1 MNLCPILRSRV
12 LLHILTEWRGLDF
25 SCRAKDCSNL
35 ASVFPEDSYPEF
47 HDTTPWPELSVFP
60 TFTKCLKLGC
70 LMLWD
75 HGYHINISPCILIIS
90 CGNFN
95 STIALNASF
104 QIWEFCLELDC
115 QNRFLQNLFSG
126 DIFLLL
132 IALHR
137 TKTYK
142 QERNDIPSIN
152 VLGWF
157 TVYFLNLSVIRQK
170 KKVICQSKCYNS
182 LHTYVHTFR
191 ERENHST

>member
-1 MNLCPILRSRV
+1 MCLELPDLNMNLCPTLRSRV

-137 TKTYK
+137 TKTTLC
-142 QERNDIPSIN
+142 S
-152 VLGWF
+152 WF
-157 TVYFLNLSVIRQK
+157 LY
-170 KKVICQSKCYNS
+170 
-182 LHTYVHTFR
+182 HTNGKEMTYLV
-191 ERENHST
+191 SMY